1 MERRPV
7 KFEVILAG
15 FGGQGILFAGNLLA
29 QAGMEAGLRVT
40 FLPVYGPEMRGGTCN
55 CTVVLSD
62 REIASPVVTRPR
74 ALVIMNLPSFEKFV
88 PRLKPRGL
96 AVVNEN
102 LVPRERAAGFPG
114 RRFLFLPA
122 DDLAE
127 EEGAPGL
134 ANMAALGALVAAT
147 RVVPPEKVLSGL
159 QSLLPEHRRHLL
171 EPNRRVFN
179 RGYEFAL
186 RNSATASER

>member
-1 MERRPV
+1 M

-29 QAGMEAGLRVT
+29 QAGMEAGLQVT

-62 REIASPVVTRPR
+62 EEIASPVVTRPS
-74 ALVIMNLPSFEKFV
+74 ALLIMNRPSFEKFV
-88 PRLKPRGL
+88 PRLKARGF
-96 AVVNEN
+96 VIVNES
-102 LVPRERAAGFPG
+102 LVSRDYAQKFPG
-114 RRFLFLPA
+114 RRFLFIPA

-127 EEGAPGL
+127 EERAPGL
-134 ANMAALGALVAAT
+134 GNMATLGALVAISQ
-147 RVVPPEKVLSGL
+147 VVPPEKVLSGL
-159 QSLLPEHRRHLL
+159 KTLLPSHRRHLL
-171 EPNRRVFN
+171 EPNRRVFQ

-186 RNSATASER
+186 RNSFTASCR

>member
-1 MERRPV
+1 M

-29 QAGMEAGLRVT
+29 QAGMEAGLHVT

-62 REIASPVVTRPR
+62 REIASPVVTRPS
-74 ALVIMNLPSFEKFV
+74 ALLTMNRPSFEKFV
-88 PRLKPRGL
+88 PRLKHRGL
-96 AVVNEN
+96 AVVNRS
-102 LVPRERAAGFPG
+102 LVPEALAEGFPD
-114 RRFLFLPA
+114 RKFLFIPA
-122 DDLAE
+122 DELAE
-127 EEGAPGL
+127 EEGFPGL
-134 ANMAALGALVAAT
+134 GNMAALGALVAVS

-159 QSLLPEHRRHLL
+159 KAILPPERAHLL
-171 EPNRRVFN
+171 EPNRRVFR

-186 RNSATASER
+186 KKASTASRR